1 MDRSRKLAWCAAAAA
16 AVVLAISA
24 TAMGSRVS
32 GYYKSNP
39 PVRFAFM
46 PMGITEYLYAGRP
59 VKVTDATTPQGEP
72 AIRIAYGD
80 DELTLKASIPGHPQL
95 PILVRHEDWFRV
107 LRFAD
112 ATGTSIDGMLAKMK
126 AGDAVDRLVV
136 VTRTPRV
143 GPRAGAG
150 DEAASDR
157 EKNRRDWSFDFYEF
171 KPTGGFE
178 HQQLN
183 FPTTTRYQKPREGE
197 LVEDTWQWQAALQV
211 MPSGTAPKYKFTSD
225 GLRAMGWTLP
235 ATSGSILAL
244 IGSLMV
250 AAAPRR
256 RHA

>member
-1 MDRSRKLAWCAAAAA
+1 MDQHRKLAWCAAAAA
-16 AVVLAISA
+16 AVVLAVSA

-46 PMGITEYLYAGRP
+46 PMGITEYIYAGRP
-59 VKVTDATTPQGEP
+59 VKVTEATTSEGEP
-72 AIRIAYGD
+72 AIRIAYGS
-80 DELTLKASIPGHPQL
+80 DEITLKASIPGHPQL
-95 PILVRHEDWFRV
+95 PILARHEDWFRV

-126 AGDAVDRLVV
+126 SGEAVDRLVV

-150 DEAASDR
+150 DAANSDK
-157 EKNRRDWSFDFYEF
+157 EKNRRDWAFDFYEF
-171 KPTGGFE
+171 MPAGGFN

-235 ATSGSILAL
+235 ATSSSILTL

-256 RHA
+256 RSV